1 MIYGGFIAIKPEYGK
16 HGVFESMFEWIFT
29 EHPVMS
35 RLPMIC
41 EMAAAQRN
49 SESIGFESVFEM
61 GVGEVRNRRGER
73 VLEGLDET
81 VRRLRCPKVENVSL
95 MVRKAG
101 EFKIR
106 KV

>member
-41 EMAAAQRN
+41 DTTAAQRN
-49 SESIGFESVFEM
+49 HESIGFESVFEM
-61 GVGEVRNRRGER
+61 GVGEVRNKRGER
-73 VLEGLDET
+73 ALEGLDET
-81 VRRLRCPKVENVSL
+81 VSE
-95 MVRKAG
+95 G
-101 EFKIR
+101 
-106 KV
+106 

>member
-1 MIYGGFIAIKPEYGK
+1 MDIYGTSGDVE
-16 HGVFESMFEWIFT
+16 
-29 EHPVMS
+29 
-35 RLPMIC
+35 
-41 EMAAAQRN
+41 AADDRRN
-49 SESIGFESVFEM
+49 GWSVGFESVFDM